1 MISVLDLIL
10 RLLLF
15 FSSFLFGADASK
27 RREEKGTEPLPKSRP
42 MLRRNDPL
50 ERERGKENLAIG
62 RQGPGQG
69 IVPRATTVRICDSSF
84 KRGWR

>member
-1 MISVLDLIL
+1 MVSMNLQTDMISVLDLIL

-50 ERERGKENLAIG
+50 ERERGERKLGNWAAG
-62 RQGPGQG
+62 
-69 IVPRATTVRICDSSF
+69 PRAGNCP
-84 KRGWR
+84 